1 MNNYDYFMLK
11 VYPKRYY
18 SYKPPIIYPSKKFN
32 ELSEDFINTLFRR
45 YCKDPTDKIINRNLT
60 IDYLGKVLL
69 IDEFNIEISDKI
81 NTIEISLLKNED
93 NFNNI
98 LKTIQSRINY
108 PLLYDKPSHMGI
120 EEYKQYILKQ
130 YIDSENILLQV
141 FKKNN
146 NFDLDVDFPIF
157 YILSTFID
165 NKYPKNTSKEI
176 IIRDFDKAFSELSI
190 DNFIVNISEFIHG
203 IESSSHKKRFEN
215 IFINTKDSINLS
227 SEERTKLERDNF
239 RYRNL
244 RETDIAK
251 LLLFFSN
258 DKKLSIEV
266 INTYITHMKYI
277 LSTLKNSHNV
287 PDDIPKIW
295 KLNDINRVDFKKYIK
310 NNSSYLYQDLFKQKV
325 SYTGYNEYKGNNYI
339 FMAINKY
346 IEPYINDIHRL
357 QYSNHSM
364 TNKFHIFQINRYIF
378 MFLLDKLVEFHN
390 KVKLN
395 DEEVLNLLE
404 EYINISEDID
414 IHSVEQYTEYFIM
427 DYITDIFNMHYDSKW
442 IIRNTNLNDLTK
454 RLSKQKEKEKQT
466 LIHKLDTMSDEK
478 RALTMEKQKAG
489 MINFFKTSGK
499 DNINRIV
506 DEYTNSTDDERYNM
520 FNNLI
525 SSDKIVD
532 EAFGIYNGGLLEES
546 INKISIEQSGL
557 EEDTYMDS
565 SEIDEDGQ
573 MGDELHEFHDED
585 LLDNDFK

>member
-1 MNNYDYFMLK
+1 M
-11 VYPKRYY
+11 
-18 SYKPPIIYPSKKFN
+18 
-32 ELSEDFINTLFRR
+32 
-45 YCKDPTDKIINRNLT
+45 
-60 IDYLGKVLL
+60 
-69 IDEFNIEISDKI
+69 
-81 NTIEISLLKNED
+81 
-93 NFNNI
+93 NNI

-108 PLLYDKPSHMGI
+108 PLLYDKPSNMGI
-120 EEYKQYILKQ
+120 EEYKQDMLKQ

-157 YILSTFID
+157 NILSTFID

-176 IIRDFDKAFSELSI
+176 IIRDFDKSFSELSI

-414 IHSVEQYTEYFIM
+414 IHTVEQYTEYFIM